1 MVPGDL
7 DEFLVVLGLGALLG
21 ALLSIFLDEDVTSV
35 DTLSKL
41 TDDELKGLGI
51 KLGARA
57 QIRTALQV
65 GPNRID

>member
-1 MVPGDL
+1 MPGDL
-7 DEFLVVLGLGALLG
+7 DEFLVVLRLG

-57 QIRTALQV
+57 QICTALQV
-65 GPNRID
+65 GSN